1 MGLSTSFKSEP
12 KKSSDFM
19 SGVFV
24 NECTIVSVKPVY
36 GGKEWQNEKY
46 KDDVGLDITIDIGK
60 SFQPVF
66 YVGGRLKRDE
76 FGEVKDLGTVRRI
89 ATFFDAI
96 DVDAKLTD
104 EHKIE
109 EDVLPDCVGQMF
121 NRLSYVSGTKQDGK
135 VRYSDFQEVVSANTP
150 SITLIETF
158 KKHVNN
164 GWLKN
169 YKPELMDNSSDT
181 NDIPGGW

>member
-1 MGLSTSFKSEP
+1 MGLSTGFKSQTTNSEQ
-12 KKSSDFM
+12 FM

-24 NECTIVSVKPVY
+24 NECTIVSVDTVY

-46 KDDVGLDITIDIGK
+46 KDDVGLDVTLDIGK

-66 YVGGRLKRDE
+66 YIGGRLKRDE
-76 FGEVKDLGTVRRI
+76 FGEVKNLGTVRRI
-89 ATFFDAI
+89 STFFDAI
-96 DVDAKLTD
+96 DVDAKLND

-109 EDVLPDCVGQMF
+109 EDALADCIGTKF

-135 VRYSDFQEVVSANTP
+135 VRYSDFQEIVSASTP
-150 SITLIETF
+150 TITLIETF

-169 YKPELMDNSSDT
+169 YKPELMDNKASDSS
-181 NDIPGGW
+181 IPGGW